1 MQYFNIAIVVYA
13 TITNAIVTYEVNLS
27 DFDMNCM
34 ADNNNR
40 NALEIDFKLINFENN
55 RMVKY

>member
-1 MQYFNIAIVVYA
+1 MQYFNTAIVVYA